1 MTTTRVDGARAGAAA
16 CALLLLA
23 ACGTADAPP
32 PPAQPYTD
40 PGFVDAGNWRLH
52 YALTPTTD
60 LPSEIAGSY
69 GIVQRP
75 NLALLTIA
83 LAARDGTLAQ
93 AAGLEA
99 AAVSLTGLRQ
109 SIALARHDAAPGP
122 TWLAIV
128 GIRDREPV
136 TIEIRASA
144 PAGGPE
150 IRARF
155 TRTFHLE

>member
-1 MTTTRVDGARAGAAA
+1 MSRVDGARGGGAA

-23 ACGTADAPP
+23 ACGAGDSPP
-32 PPAQPYTD
+32 PPAQTYAD
-40 PGFVDAGNWRLH
+40 QGYVDAGDYRLH

-69 GIVQRP
+69 GIVRRR

-83 LAARDGTLAQ
+83 LGARDGKLTE

-99 AAVSLTGLRQ
+99 AAVALTGLRQ
-109 SIALARHDAAPGP
+109 PLALARHDTVTGP
-122 TWLAIV
+122 TWLAMV
-128 GIRDREPV
+128 GIRDREAV
-136 TIEIRASA
+136 TIEIRARA
-144 PAGGPE
+144 PAAGPE
-150 IRARF
+150 IKARF